1 MKSTTIPPKLNG
13 LLAKKV
19 EAHVAEL
26 SKEGKEHILSG
37 YQFLDNIISNN
48 NLMPCCTEIPQI
60 KQLLN
65 AEKGDT
71 FKALE
76 KAGKI
81 KLTLKEGKQYANVE
95 F

>member
-1 MKSTTIPPKLNG
+1 
-13 LLAKKV
+13 
-19 EAHVAEL
+19 
-26 SKEGKEHILSG
+26 
-37 YQFLDNIISNN
+37 
-48 NLMPCCTEIPQI
+48 MPCCTEIPQI

-95 F
+95 FVVPPNYPMEMVKFTMKEHNFNQIFVEIFTSHS